1 MKRYTMGAVKDKF
14 KDKADASG
22 AEIKN
27 LLKEHGNKKIGEV
40 TLSQAYQGMRGIT
53 GLVTETSLLD
63 AQEGIRFRGYSI
75 PELQEKLPKAPGGGE
90 PLPEG
95 LFYLMLLNELPTEE
109 DVNDITSVWQRRS
122 HVPNHVFA
130 TIDALPVSAHPM
142 TMFVTGVMAL
152 QTESNF
158 ARAYGNGINKK
169 DYWDPVYDDTMDL
182 IGRLPRIAAYIYR
195 RKYKNSEH
203 IQPNGL
209 LDWAGNLAHMMG
221 YEDESFK
228 ELMRLYMTIHAD
240 HEGGNVSAHTT
251 HLVGS
256 ALSDPFLSYAAGM
269 NGLAG
274 PLHGLANQEVIK
286 WIFEMQEQIGTDE
299 PSKEQ
304 IADYVQKTLSSGKVV
319 PGYGHAVLRKTDPR
333 FTAQMEFGKK
343 HMPDDK
349 LVNTVWKVYETVP
362 PILQSLGKVKNPWP
376 NVDAHSGALLVHY
389 GLVEYEFY
397 TVLFAVSRALG
408 VLASLCWDRALSFP
422 IERPK
427 SVTTESVKAWLE
439 GKEEIWE

>member
-1 MKRYTMGAVKDKF
+1 M
-14 KDKADASG
+14 
-22 AEIKN
+22 
-27 LLKEHGNKKIGEV
+27 
-40 TLSQAYQGMRGIT
+40 
-53 GLVTETSLLD
+53 VTETSLLD
-63 AQEGIRFRGYSI
+63 SEEGIRFRGYTI
-75 PELQEKLPKAPGGGE
+75 PELQQKLPKAPKGDE

-95 LFYLMLLNELPTEE
+95 LFYLMLVGELPNQEDTE
-109 DVNDITSVWQRRS
+109 NITSLWQRRS
-122 HVPNHVFA
+122 HVPNYVFD
-130 TIDALPVSAHPM
+130 TIDALPLSTHPM
-142 TMFVTGVMAL
+142 TMFVIGVMAL

-158 ARAYGNGINKK
+158 AKEYAKGLNKK
-169 DYWDPVYDDTMDL
+169 DYWSFVYDDAMDL
-182 IGRLPRIAAYIYR
+182 IARLPRIAAYIYR
-195 RKYKNSEH
+195 RKYKNNEH

-209 LDWAGNLAHMMG
+209 LDWSGNLAHMMG
-221 YEDESFK
+221 FDDESFK

-256 ALSDPFLSYAAGM
+256 ALSDPYLSYAAGM

-286 WIFEMQEQIGTDE
+286 WIYEMQETLQTKE

-304 IADYVQKTLSSGKVV
+304 IADYVQQTLTAGKVV

-343 HMPDDK
+343 HMPDDP
-349 LVNTVWKVYETVP
+349 LVNTVWNIYDTVP
-362 PILQSLGKVKNPWP
+362 PILQSLGKIKNPWP

-389 GLVEYEFY
+389 GLIEYEFY
-397 TVLFAVSRALG
+397 TVLFGVSRALG
-408 VLASLCWDRALSFP
+408 VLASLCWDRALGQP
-422 IERPK
+422 LERPK
-427 SVTTESVKAWLE
+427 SVTTEAVKLWLQ

>member
-1 MKRYTMGAVKDKF
+1 MDIVKERF
-14 KDKADASG
+14 KIKADASN
-22 AEIKN
+22 AEIKE
-27 LLKEHGNKKIGEV
+27 LLKEHGSRKIGEV
-40 TLSQAYQGMRGIT
+40 TLSQVYQGMRGIT

-75 PELQEKLPKAPGGGE
+75 PELQEKLTKAPNGGE
-90 PLPEG
+90 PLPEA
-95 LFYLMLLNELPTEE
+95 LFYLMLIGELPTDEE
-109 DVNDITSVWQRRS
+109 TTHITNVWQRRS
-122 HVPNHVFA
+122 HVPNYVFA

-158 ARAYGNGINKK
+158 SKEYAKGLNKK
-169 DYWDPVYDDTMDL
+169 DYWNFIYDDTMDL
-182 IGRLPRIAAYIYR
+182 IARLPRIAAYIYR
-195 RKYKNSEH
+195 RKYKNNEH

-221 YEDESFK
+221 FEDESFK
-228 ELMRLYMTIHAD
+228 ELMRLYMSIHAD

-286 WIFEMQEQIGTDE
+286 WIFEMQEQLGTDE
-299 PSKEQ
+299 PTKEQ
-304 IADYVQKTLSSGKVV
+304 IAGYVQKTLTEGKVV

-349 LVNTVWKVYETVP
+349 LVNTVWKIYDTVP

-408 VLASLCWDRALSFP
+408 VMASLCWDRALGFP
-422 IERPK
+422 LERPK
-427 SVTTESVKAWLE
+427 SVTTESVKLWLQ
-439 GKEEIWE
+439 GKDEIWE